1 MYSAS
6 GTAATFAVQAI
17 DISQD
22 PENSDTVL
30 QMLTFLLEST
40 ITSIE
45 VAQAYRIK
53 EINYGNITITTS

>member
-1 MYSAS
+1 SHKILKIRILLY
-6 GTAATFAVQAI
+6 
-17 DISQD
+17 
-22 PENSDTVL
+22 

-53 EINYGNITITTS
+53 ENNYGNITITA